1 MSKNID
7 VKDYL
12 KVVGTAMDWDAL
24 HDVYGAPQTEVIPW
38 LHKKPTSYT
47 DTFEALY
54 SYLRD
59 SGVTVTFEY
68 NPEEVDI
75 DRMLLAASIRKR
87 ESNGE

>member
-1 MSKNID
+1 MSGNIE

-12 KVVGTAMDWDAL
+12 KMVGAAMDWDEL
-24 HDVYGAPQTEVIPW
+24 HNVYGAPQTEVIPW
-38 LHKKPTSYT
+38 LHKKPTNFT

-59 SGVTVTFEY
+59 LGITVTFEY
-68 NPEEVDI
+68 NHEDVDI

-87 ESNGE
+87 ESDGK

>member
-12 KVVGTAMDWDAL
+12 RMVGTAMDWDAL
-24 HDVYGAPQTEVIPW
+24 HDVYGTPQTEVIPW
-38 LHKKPTSYT
+38 LHKKPANYK
-47 DTFEALY
+47 DTFDALY

-59 SGVTVTFEY
+59 LGITVTFEY
-68 NPEEVDI
+68 NHEDVDI

-87 ESNGE
+87 EARGE